1 MATPTHPLM
10 APIYLPGSEP
20 FPPGTTEEEKEGYRK
35 MAQWTKIGAD
45 FMHYCPTKV
54 VMAGGLGF
62 GLGGVM
68 SLMSATFAL
77 DDPLSRANQELTKG
91 GKTMA
96 VVKDMGRSMYR
107 QGRGFAKVGAL
118 YSGYECVIEGY
129 RAKNDHWNGI
139 GGGFCAGAT
148 LARNSGPWGALLG
161 GLGFAAFSV
170 AIEAYMRRVPAEEP

>member
-1 MATPTHPLM
+1 MAQPGNPWL

-20 FPPGTTEEEKEGYRK
+20 YPPGTTEEEKEGYRQ
-35 MAQWTKIGAD
+35 MQRWTKVGGD

-54 VMAGGLGF
+54 AMAGGMGF
-62 GLGGVM
+62 ALGGFV
-68 SLMSATFAL
+68 SLMGATFAL
-77 DDPLSRANQELTKG
+77 DDPLSRANQQLTTG

-96 VVKDMGRSMYR
+96 VVKDMGRNMLS

-139 GGGFCAGAT
+139 AGGFCAGAT
-148 LARNSGPWGALLG
+148 LARKSGPWGCLLG
-161 GLGFAAFSV
+161 GLGFAAFSAV
-170 AIEAYMRRVPAEEP
+170 IDLYMRKVPTEEP